1 VRADGRGAGT
11 VSGGVPLRRVLMTTD
26 TVGGV
31 WDYSLELAAGL
42 AEHGI
47 QADLAV
53 LGAALDP
60 ARLRPVP
67 GLRLHRFDCRLEW
80 MRGCEEDLARSGAWL
95 LALERRTRPDVVHV
109 NGFAHAALPFA
120 APVLAV
126 VHSCVPSWWRHV
138 RGTGAPSE
146 WDGYARRVRAGLSA
160 AGIVTAPTRA
170 MLEEA
175 RALYGPLPHGRVLH
189 NGRDPRHYP
198 PGRKEPF
205 VLGAGRL
212 WDEAKNMA
220 TLAAVAG
227 RIDWPVVL
235 AGATAHPEGGKI
247 PLDGVRCLGALPSRE
262 LAAWFARAA
271 VFALPARYE
280 PFGLSVLEA
289 AMAGCALVLGDI
301 ASLRELWSG
310 AALFVPPDDGAA
322 LAAVLHRLTADES
335 LRARMSDAARRR
347 ARRYTAD
354 RMTEGYLAAYSDL
367 LAAPAAGLPPAP
379 PAGRGAAFAAPA
391 SLPSPA
397 ER

>member
-1 VRADGRGAGT
+1 
-11 VSGGVPLRRVLMTTD
+11 MTTD

-47 QADLAV
+47 QVDLAA
-53 LGAALDP
+53 LGAAPEP

-67 GLRLHRFDCRLEW
+67 GLRLHRLDCRLEW
-80 MRGCEEDLARSGAWL
+80 MRGCEEDVARSGAWL
-95 LALERRTRPDVVHV
+95 LALERQARPDVVHV

-126 VHSCVPSWWRHV
+126 VHSCVLSWWRHV
-138 RGTGAPSE
+138 HGAEAPAE
-146 WDGYARRVRAGLSA
+146 WDGYARRVRAGLA
-160 AGIVTAPTRA
+160 TAGIVTAPTRA

-189 NGRDPRHYP
+189 NGRDPRRYP

-220 TLAAVAG
+220 ALAAAAG

-235 AGATAHPEGGKI
+235 AGATAHPEGGEI
-247 PLDGVRCLGALPSRE
+247 PLDGVRCLGALPSGE
-262 LAAWFARAA
+262 LASWLARAA
-271 VFALPARYE
+271 VFAMPARYE

-301 ASLRELWSG
+301 GSLRELWSG
-310 AALFVPPDDGAA
+310 AALFVPPDDAAA
-322 LAAVLHRLTADES
+322 LAAALRLLAADQT
-335 LRARMSDAARRR
+335 LRARMSDAARTR
-347 ARRYTAD
+347 AGRYTAD
-354 RMTEGYLAAYSDL
+354 RMTEGYVAAYSDL
-367 LAAPAAGLPPAP
+367 LAAPAAGLF